1 MKKTIISFIAGVFV
15 VSGCVDL
22 NLNPL
27 TDGSSENW
35 FSNAQEVE
43 MALNETHRRWRWL

>member
-1 MKKTIISFIAGVFV
+1 MKKSIISLTAGLILSV
-15 VSGCVDL
+15 GCVDL

-43 MALNETHRRWRWL
+43 MA